1 MAVGALVGV
10 AAVLTTVGERRAVA
24 CGGEFTPPP
33 PPGETETVTTDH
45 RMILSISPQQTTLWD
60 EIDFTGSP
68 SSFAWVLPIQGTAT
82 IGLSADILFA
92 SLDSLTATEVLQPA
106 LSCPP
111 VPSCD
116 DEGPTA
122 GASGTAEGSG
132 SSGSVTVLSA
142 AQVGPYETVQLQ
154 SSSPSALSDWLTTH
168 GYSIPAASS
177 AVIAAYVGD
186 GFNFLAM
193 KLAPGEGI
201 TTMRP
206 VRVTT
211 QGASAVLPLRM
222 VAVGTGATTG
232 ITLWVV
238 GDGRY
243 EPENFPFFTIS
254 DSQLVWDWTTSS
266 SNYDTLRLSQ
276 ENSLG
281 GKGWQIES
289 SLELAQSS
297 VTNLVTGQQFGGP
310 EQPATGEYLPGGAA
324 VTNGGTD
331 AGSTDAGVGDGGAAD
346 GSDAAIAGADLAR
359 QQDLSTLFAGI
370 AGPNARFT
378 RIRSDIAHTALT
390 ADLMLEAS
398 TDQAS
403 CRTSTPLRRRPGPL
417 PLPAVSRVHFARLR
431 RRLGLE
437 RGVGR
442 RLDWQVGLHEDPGVE
457 RPGLGRLRTRREPGR
472 GGRLQHGRE
481 REPGRVVGSL
491 GGAAGV
497 RRRRSLED
505 AAPPSFQVARVS
517 A

>member
-1 MAVGALVGV
+1 MRRRVHAT
-10 AAVLTTVGERRAVA
+10 AAS
-24 CGGEFTPPP
+24 GGDRDGDDRSP
-33 PPGETETVTTDH
+33 
-45 RMILSISPQQTTLWD
+45 RIILSISPQQTTLWD

-398 TDQAS
+398 TNQSELSNLYTPAS
-403 CRTSTPLRRRPGPL
+403 QTGTPPPCPQYPACTSPGSGGASGSSGGSGGGSTGRSGSTKTPASSGPASGGSAPGANPGAGGGCNTGASASPVESWGAWAAL
-417 PLPAVSRVHFARLR
+417 LAFV
-431 RRLGLE
+431 
-437 RGVGR
+437 GVGAS
-442 RLDWQVGLHEDPGVE
+442 
-457 RPGLGRLRTRREPGR
+457 RTRR
-472 GGRLQHGRE
+472 
-481 REPGRVVGSL
+481 
-491 GGAAGV
+491 
-497 RRRRSLED
+497 RRASR
-505 AAPPSFQVARVS
+505 
-517 A
+517 